1 MQVKDLIKIP
11 GIKPEEICSKYIS
24 KQSLALI
31 AQLQIS
37 ANKVLQNSSQTHPQP
52 YPSLTIKTVVVHRDP
67 TFFYQLNQ
75 VL

>member
-11 GIKPEEICSKYIS
+11 GIKPGEICFKYIF

-37 ANKVLQNSSQTHPQP
+37 AKRFYRIQAKPIRNRTH
-52 YPSLTIKTVVVHRDP
+52 LE
-67 TFFYQLNQ
+67 L
-75 VL
+75 